1 VEPSDAADRAPPSPK
16 LRVLKGRLED
26 ADPQKTG
33 LFDAVTF
40 LDVLEHM
47 AEPIAALLA
56 ARRLLRP
63 GGVLLV
69 SVPNVG
75 HWSVVRDLALGRFD
89 YLPVGVLCGT
99 HLRFFTAAS
108 LDELLQEAGFA
119 IVQQRRTTQPMPQEF
134 SRFMAAS
141 AQAGL
146 AWDRES
152 LETETLHV
160 LAALR

>member
-1 VEPSDAADRAPPSPK
+1 
-16 LRVLKGRLED
+16 
-26 ADPQKTG
+26 
-33 LFDAVTF
+33 
-40 LDVLEHM
+40 
-47 AEPIAALLA
+47 
-56 ARRLLRP
+56 
-63 GGVLLV
+63 
-69 SVPNVG
+69 VPNVG
-75 HWSVVRDLALGRFD
+75 HWSVVRDLARGRFD
-89 YLPVGVLCGT
+89 YLPVGILCGT

-108 LDELLQEAGFA
+108 LDELLQQAGFQ

-152 LETETLHV
+152 LETETIHV